1 MCAVACALRVEGG
14 VVSEARLGAAAVSD
28 RPLRL
33 PAAARM
39 LAGSRCEPEA
49 LAAAAEDAR
58 RAVEPSDGLHASAE
72 YRRHL
77 TGVLV
82 RRAATRAYEMAAA

>member
-1 MCAVACALRVEGG
+1 MVA
-14 VVSEARLGAAAVSD
+14 EARLGAGAVAD

-33 PAAARM
+33 PAAEAA
-39 LAGSRCEPEA
+39 LAGTRCEPEA
-49 LAAAAEDAR
+49 LAAAAAAAR
-58 RAVEPSDGLHASAE
+58 TTVEPSDGMHASAE

-82 RRAATRAYEMAAA
+82 TRAAERAYALAGT

>member
-1 MCAVACALRVEGG
+1 M
-14 VVSEARLGAAAVSD
+14 SD

-49 LAAAAEDAR
+49 LAAAAEEAR

-77 TGVLV
+77 AGVLV
-82 RRAATRAYEMAAA
+82 SRAATRAYEMAVA

>member
-1 MCAVACALRVEGG
+1 VACALRVEDGI
-14 VVSEARLGAAAVSD
+14 VAEARLGAGAVSD

-33 PAAARM
+33 PAAEAA
-39 LAGSRCEPEA
+39 LVGSRCEPEA
-49 LAAAAEDAR
+49 LRAAGEQARAAVD
-58 RAVEPSDGLHASAE
+58 PSDGMHGSAE

-82 RRAATRAYEMAAA
+82 GRAAQRAYAMAAL